1 MISEKKD
8 KAHNAISDQ
17 WVVFHCQMN
26 GPSLA
31 SPLTFPKKYCMNT
44 FQVKEPFL
52 NPTESGWRLLNK
64 LLCEHRLL
72 LMESRCF
79 FGLITWRCCMFIKE
93 ILILATE
100 IRACS
105 VSIRDLL
112 EQEIISRKTLDSYN
126 KATIDMADKILDI
139 LIDELTSTKE
149 SNSEVIFPDC
159 TLDKSG
165 RWVTIK
171 QSTSSQ
177 K

>member
-1 MISEKKD
+1 
-8 KAHNAISDQ
+8 
-17 WVVFHCQMN
+17 
-26 GPSLA
+26 
-31 SPLTFPKKYCMNT
+31 
-44 FQVKEPFL
+44 
-52 NPTESGWRLLNK
+52 
-64 LLCEHRLL
+64 
-72 LMESRCF
+72 
-79 FGLITWRCCMFIKE
+79 MFIKE